1 MAMNHVPIL
10 KLGDALVVTIQAA
23 LTDAEMDQARREIAD
38 SVAKHRVRGLLV
50 DVSALD
56 VLDSFASRTLVTMAK
71 VVSLRGAR
79 TVIVGIQ
86 PDVAFAMVQLGLTME
101 GLETSLD
108 LEGGLDMLGLRVESK
123 PPEADA

>member
-1 MAMNHVPIL
+1 MNHVPIL

-23 LTDAEMDQARREIAD
+23 LTDAEMDQARREIAEA
-38 SVAKHRVRGLLV
+38 VARHRVRGLLV

-56 VLDSFASRTLVTMAK
+56 VLDSFASRTLVTMAR

-123 PPEADA
+123 PLEEPDA

>member
-23 LTDAEMDQARREIAD
+23 LTDAEMDQARRDIAE

-56 VLDSFASRTLVTMAK
+56 VLDSFASRTLVTMAR

-108 LEGGLDMLGLRVESK
+108 LEGGLDMLGLHVVST
-123 PPEADA
+123 PEPEGT

>member
-23 LTDAEMDQARREIAD
+23 LTDAEMDQARRDIAE
-38 SVAKHRVRGLLV
+38 SVARHRVRGLLV

-56 VLDSFASRTLVTMAK
+56 VLDSFASRTLVTMAR

-108 LEGGLDMLGLRVESK
+108 LEGGLDMLGLRVVSS
-123 PPEADA
+123 PEPEGT

>member
-1 MAMNHVPIL
+1 MPQNHVPIL
-10 KLGDALVVTIQAA
+10 KLGQALVVTIQAA
-23 LTDAEMDQARREIAD
+23 LTDAEMDLARREIAD
-38 SVAKHRVRGLLV
+38 AVAKHRVRGLLV

-108 LEGGLDMLGLRVESK
+108 LEGGLDLLGLSVGDKVER
-123 PPEADA
+123 

>member
-1 MAMNHVPIL
+1 
-10 KLGDALVVTIQAA
+10 
-23 LTDAEMDQARREIAD
+23 
-38 SVAKHRVRGLLV
+38 
-50 DVSALD
+50 

-86 PDVAFAMVQLGLTME
+86 PDVAFAMVQLGLTMQ

-123 PPEADA
+123 PREAGA

>member
-23 LTDAEMDQARREIAD
+23 LTDAEMDTARREIAD
-38 SVAKHRVRGLLV
+38 AVAKHRVRGLLV

-108 LEGGLDMLGLRVESK
+108 LEGGLDKLGIKVESK
-123 PPEADA
+123 PPGAGA

>member
-1 MAMNHVPIL
+1 MNPTHVPIL
-10 KLGDALVVTIQAA
+10 RLGPALVVTIQAA
-23 LTDAEMDQARREIAD
+23 LTDAEMDLARREIAEA
-38 SVAKHRVRGLLV
+38 VARHRVRGLLV

-56 VLDSFASRTLVTMAK
+56 VLDSFASRTLVTLAK

-101 GLETSLD
+101 NLETSLD
-108 LEGGLDMLGLRVESK
+108 LEGGLDLLGLSVGDKIEH
-123 PPEADA
+123 